1 MKKRLHDGFRK
12 FCGHPRREWAR
23 CGCPWHFSFRAS
35 GSASTSSSTS
45 RPAMRWVGPRPRDS
59 VTNCARI
66 IRATEVPSAQGRAVR
81 LEEKPIAA
89 VAKADVEAVRDARRA
104 FLAE

>member
-1 MKKRLHDGFRK
+1 
-12 FCGHPRREWAR
+12 
-23 CGCPWHFSFRAS
+23 
-35 GSASTSSSTS
+35 
-45 RPAMRWVGPRPRDS
+45 

-66 IRATEVPSAQGRAVR
+66 IRATEVPAAQGRAVR